1 MHRIMGGSTCL
12 SSATTSCS
20 GCTAS
25 LECCKIKDG
34 GGTGSKKAGTLQT
47 SFPTQRCWW
56 GRFSVH
62 VLRKHIHQRRAGDE
76 DGALD
81 VYRTAQREG
90 INPTQQLVELLIA
103 AVGSAKAWEIYKTDY
118 IMRWHPSR
126 DVICSIIQSWCAYLK
141 TSSSW
146 CPRQHEGQE
155 AGHG

>member
-1 MHRIMGGSTCL
+1 MLRMYGELGML
-12 SSATTSCS
+12 QDQRRWWNRLQES
-20 GCTAS
+20 GHSPDVISYAA
-25 LECCKIKDG
+25 LLVG
-34 GGTGSKKAGTLQT
+34 
-47 SFPTQRCWW
+47 
-56 GRFSVH
+56 
-62 VLRKHIHQRRAGDE
+62 QRRAGDE